1 MDSMSKLGGNLV
13 TSSLKDP
20 RLAGLSGHVDASAA
34 TPKVADPMR
43 AALGGSGKA
52 PCTDKQV
59 PAAADRLTP
68 EQKSAVPE
76 NFSSALNSVT
86 TKPALRDAVTKSL
99 GSKTAGDCRLTALM
113 KRRRTVAAPP
123 GVPCNCEPMRA
134 LLA

>member
-1 MDSMSKLGGNLV
+1 MSKPDGDLV
-13 TSSLKDP
+13 TSSMKDP
-20 RLAGLSGHVDASAA
+20 RLAGLSGHVDVSAT
-34 TPKVADPMR
+34 TPKVADQMC
-43 AALGGSGKA
+43 AALGGGCKA
-52 PCTDKQV
+52 PYTDKQV
-59 PAAADRLTP
+59 AAAADRLTP

-86 TKPALRDAVTKSL
+86 TKPALRDAVTRSL

-123 GVPCNCEPMRA
+123 GVPCNCEPTRA